1 MDNLKKNAT
10 VRKNNYTTHYKKKN
24 FLCKFGTKVSHYAKI
39 KHLNFHSYGAVIII
53 RRETIPYFKKCEK
66 VALFFFLIVYM

>member
-39 KHLNFHSYGAVIII
+39 KLKFPFIWGSNYH
-53 RRETIPYFKKCEK
+53 
-66 VALFFFLIVYM
+66 